1 MIWGILTFLL
11 NFIPSIGSVV
21 ATILPITIAF
31 IQFES
36 YLTIFLVA
44 VLLIVVQFTMGN
56 LIDPRVVGD
65 SVNLSPLV
73 VLFSLIFWGWL
84 LGIVGM
90 FLAVPLSVVLKIV
103 FENISDLRFLSVLMS
118 AHK

>member
-1 MIWGILTFLL
+1 MAYRLKKFLSMAL
-11 NFIPSIGSVV
+11 
-21 ATILPITIAF
+21 AF

-36 YLTIFLVA
+36 LLIIIFVA
-44 VLLIVVQFTMGN
+44 ALLIVIQFTMGN
-56 LIDPRVVGD
+56 VIDPRVVGQ

-90 FLAVPLSVVLKIV
+90 FLAIPLSVVLKIV
-103 FENISDLRFLSVLMS
+103 FENISDLRFISVLMS